1 MASGGFHGGGF
12 HSGGH
17 HSGGGGFHSSGGGGF
32 HSSGGGFRSSGGG
45 GFHSSGGGGFHSSSG
60 GRFSGGGFFSDGDY
74 YENDGYVFQNMFTMF
89 AMAVIAAV
97 AVIGFLFSLIASNS
111 IPGLNFINLGIFCAS
126 LVIFFMALKETGRTS
141 DIYCFDYIDLN
152 KVGGRVYKVKG
163 YRPADAIG
171 DKRTWA
177 SKNGSQYSISFF
189 DREFGVENANKVYE
203 AKQRTPKI
211 VWMKTKV
218 WGILML
224 ISFIVNFFF
233 YEAVIDVFENM
244 IMTDIA
250 FFFIDEFV
258 FYFMSVLTLL
268 FSIAA
273 LVCIRARDKILH
285 ECALRIVEDN
295 MAFEE
300 RNKTEQ
306 FINSQLS
313 KKWYYNSCPNCGAV
327 ANKTL
332 TYCLNCGTSLEV
344 PSFLDTEP
352 YSVHRVSTFDPKKH
366 KANAAAKEKI

>member
-32 HSSGGGFRSSGGG
+32 HSSGGG
-45 GFHSSGGGGFHSSSG
+45 GFHSSGGGGFHSGGHYSSG
-60 GRFSGGGFFSDGDY
+60 GSYYNDDPYYNSGQSLFGTLLY
-74 YENDGYVFQNMFTMF
+74 
-89 AMAVIAAV
+89 MAVYVVIG
-97 AVIGFLFSLIASNS
+97 AVILIAFLASLIMSGS
-111 IPGLNFINLGIFCAS
+111 IPGLNFINLGIFCVS
-126 LVIFFMALKETGRTS
+126 LFIYFMTLKETGRTS
-141 DIYCFDYIDLN
+141 DIYAFDYIDLSR
-152 KVGGRVYKVKG
+152 VGGRVWKVNG

-211 VWMKTKV
+211 VWVKTKV

-224 ISFIVNFFF
+224 ISFIVNFSF
-233 YEAVIDVFENM
+233 YEAVIGVFENM

-273 LVCIRARDKILH
+273 LVCINARDKILH

-313 KKWYYNSCPNCGAV
+313 KKWYYNNCPNCGAV

-332 TYCLNCGTSLEV
+332 TYCLSCGTSLEV
-344 PSFLDTEP
+344 PSFADTEP
-352 YSVHRVSTFDPKKH
+352 SSVHRVSTFDPQKH

>member
-17 HSGGGGFHSSGGGGF
+17 HSGGGGFHSSGGGF
-32 HSSGGGFRSSGGG
+32 HSSGGGGFHSSGG

-60 GRFSGGGFFSDGDY
+60 GRFSGGGYFSDGDN

-89 AMAVIAAV
+89 AMAIIAAV
-97 AVIGFLFSLIASNS
+97 AVIGFLFSLIRTNS

-126 LVIFFMALKETGRTS
+126 LVIYFMALKETGRTS
-141 DIYCFDYIDLN
+141 DIYYFDYVDLN
-152 KVGGRVYKVKG
+152 RVGGRVYKVKG

-273 LVCIRARDKILH
+273 LLCIRARDKILH

-313 KKWYYNSCPNCGAV
+313 KKWYYNNCPNCAAE
-327 ANKTL
+327 ANKSL
-332 TYCLNCGTSLEV
+332 TYCLSCGTSLEV
-344 PSFLDTEP
+344 PSFADEASG
-352 YSVHRVSTFDPKKH
+352 SVHRISTFDPKKH
-366 KANAAAKEKI
+366 KPKPAVKENT

>member
-17 HSGGGGFHSSGGGGF
+17 HSGGGGFHSSGGGF
-32 HSSGGGFRSSGGG
+32 HSSGGGFHSSGG

-60 GRFSGGGFFSDGDY
+60 GRYSGGGFFSDGDN

-97 AVIGFLFSLIASNS
+97 LVIGFLFSLIASNS

-126 LVIFFMALKETGRTS
+126 LVIYFMALKETGRTS
-141 DIYCFDYIDLN
+141 DIYYFDYIDLN

-327 ANKTL
+327 TNKTL
-332 TYCLNCGTSLEV
+332 TYCLNCGSSLEV
-344 PSFLDTEP
+344 PSFADTEP
-352 YSVHRVSTFDPKKH
+352 SSVHRVSTFDPKKH
-366 KANAAAKEKI
+366 KANAAAKEKA

>member
-17 HSGGGGFHSSGGGGF
+17 HSGGGGFHSSGGGF
-32 HSSGGGFRSSGGG
+32 HSSGGGFHSSGG

-60 GRFSGGGFFSDGDY
+60 GRYSGGGFFSDGDN

-89 AMAVIAAV
+89 VMAVIVAV

-126 LVIFFMALKETGRTS
+126 LVIYFMALKETGRTS

-273 LVCIRARDKILH
+273 LVCINARDKILH

-313 KKWYYNSCPNCGAV
+313 KKWYYNNCPNCGAV

>member
-17 HSGGGGFHSSGGGGF
+17 HSGGGGFHSSGGGF
-32 HSSGGGFRSSGGG
+32 HSSGGG
-45 GFHSSGGGGFHSSSG
+45 GFHSSGGGFHSSGGGGFHGSSG
-60 GRFSGGGFFSDGDY
+60 GRFSGGGYFSDGDN

-97 AVIGFLFSLIASNS
+97 AVIGFLFSLIRTNS

-126 LVIFFMALKETGRTS
+126 LVIYFMALKETGRTS
-141 DIYCFDYIDLN
+141 DIYYFDYVDLN
-152 KVGGRVYKVKG
+152 RVGGRVYKVKG

-313 KKWYYNSCPNCGAV
+313 KKWYYNNCPNCAAE
-327 ANKTL
+327 ANKSL
-332 TYCLNCGTSLEV
+332 TYCLSCGTSLEV
-344 PSFLDTEP
+344 PSFADEASG
-352 YSVHRVSTFDPKKH
+352 SVHRISTFDPKKH
-366 KANAAAKEKI
+366 KPKPEIKENA